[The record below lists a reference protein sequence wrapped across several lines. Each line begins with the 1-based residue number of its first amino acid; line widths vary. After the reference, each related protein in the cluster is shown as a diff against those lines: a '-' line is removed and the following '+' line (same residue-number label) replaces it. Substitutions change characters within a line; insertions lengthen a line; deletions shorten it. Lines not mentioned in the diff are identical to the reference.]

1 MKKLLNTLYNTS
13 ANRYLSLDGKNVVV
27 LENNS
32 EIGRLPLH
40 NLEGIVTMGY
50 TGASPALMEA
60 CAKNNISLCF
70 LNPNGKFIARVV
82 GKTKGNVVLR
92 KNQYIISE
100 NKLESLSVSKNFII
114 GKLFNSKW
122 VIERATR
129 DYPLRVNVEK
139 LKNVSSLLNDSINN
153 ARSCQSIDTLRGIEG
168 EAASLYYS
176 VFNEL
181 ILQQKDDFHFDGRSR
196 RPPMDNIN
204 ALLSFAYTL
213 LSNMCASA
221 LDTVGLDPYVGF
233 MHTDR
238 PGRASLAL
246 DIVEELRSVFADRF
260 VITLINKKMI
270 SKKDF
275 LKREDGA
282 VLLTDSGKR
291 TFIDAWQ
298 NRKKETIIHPFLNQ
312 KVEWGVVPYV
322 QALLLARFIRGD
334 IDQYPPFLWK

>member
-13 ANRYLSLDGKNVVV
+13 ANRYLSLDGLNIVV

-32 EIGRLPLH
+32 EIGRVPLH
-40 NLEGIVTMGY
+40 NLESIVTMGY
-50 TGASPALMEA
+50 TGVSPALMEA
-60 CAKNNISLCF
+60 CTRQNISLCF
-70 LNPNGKFIARVV
+70 LNQNGKFIARVI
-82 GKTKGNVVLR
+82 GETKGNVVLR

-100 NKLESLSVSKNFII
+100 NQLESLSVSKNFII

-139 LKNVSSLLNDSINN
+139 LKKVSSLLKDSIYK
-153 ARSCQSIDTLRGIEG
+153 ARSSQSIDTLRGIEG

-181 ILQQKDDFHFDGRSR
+181 ILQQKDDFVFCGRSR

-204 ALLSFAYTL
+204 ALLSFAYVL

-260 VITLINKKMI
+260 VITLINKKI
-270 SKKDF
+270 INKNDF

-282 VLLTDSGKR
+282 VLLTDSGRKR
-291 TFIDAWQ
+291 FIDAWQ
-298 NRKKETIIHPFLNQ
+298 NRKKETIVHPFLNE
-312 KVEWGVVPYV
+312 KVEWGVVPYI

>member
-13 ANRYLSLDGKNVVV
+13 ADRYLSLDGKNVVV

-32 EIGRLPLH
+32 EIGRVPLH

-60 CAKNNISLCF
+60 CAEHNISLCF
-70 LNPNGKFIARVV
+70 LNPNGKFIARVI

-153 ARSCQSIDTLRGIEG
+153 ARSCQSIDVLRGIEG

-181 ILQQKDDFHFDGRSR
+181 ILQQKDDFHFGGRSR

-291 TFIDAWQ
+291 AFIDAWQ

>member
-13 ANRYLSLDGKNVVV
+13 ANRYLSLDGKNVVI

-60 CAKNNISLCF
+60 CAENNISLCF

-139 LKNVSSLLNDSINN
+139 LKNVSSLLNDSIDN

-204 ALLSFAYTL
+204 ALLSYAYTL

-260 VITLINKKMI
+260 VITLINRKMI

>member
-13 ANRYLSLDGKNVVV
+13 ANRYLSLDGLNVVV
-27 LENNS
+27 LEKNS
-32 EIGRLPLH
+32 EIGRVPLH
-40 NLEGIVTMGY
+40 NLESIVTMGY
-50 TGASPALMEA
+50 TGISPALMEA
-60 CAKNNISLCF
+60 CARQNISLCF
-70 LNPNGKFIARVV
+70 LNQNGKFIARVI
-82 GKTKGNVVLR
+82 GETKGNVVLR

-100 NKLESLSVSKNFII
+100 NQLDSISISQNFII

-139 LKNVSSLLNDSINN
+139 LKKISSLLKDSINKV
-153 ARSCQSIDTLRGIEG
+153 RSSQSIDTLRGIEG

-181 ILQQKDDFHFDGRSR
+181 ILQQKDDFVFCCRSR

-204 ALLSFAYTL
+204 ALLSFAYVL

-221 LDTVGLDPYVGF
+221 LDTVGLDLYVGF

-270 SKKDF
+270 NKNDF

-282 VLLTDSGKR
+282 VLLTDSGRK

-298 NRKKETIIHPFLNQ
+298 NRKKETIVHPFLNE
-312 KVEWGVVPYV
+312 KVEWGVVPYI